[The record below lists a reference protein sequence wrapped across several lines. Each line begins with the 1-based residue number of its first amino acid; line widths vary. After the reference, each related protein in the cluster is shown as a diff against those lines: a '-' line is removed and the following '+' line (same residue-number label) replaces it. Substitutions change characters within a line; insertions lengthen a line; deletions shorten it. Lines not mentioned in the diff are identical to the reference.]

1 MYSKLT
7 FKDISHPDDLE
18 TGIDLFSDLM
28 NGKRNYAKMEKRYIA
43 KGGNVIWTL
52 LSTSV
57 VQKPSGAPPRY
68 LVTLFQ
74 DITNKKQAE
83 FDLVKNEAFLEDLV
97 VSRTQCSV
105 SEHLR
110 HKWGEK

>member
-1 MYSKLT
+1 MDTTEHFCCPKT
-7 FKDISHPDDLE
+7 FRS
-18 TGIDLFSDLM
+18 
-28 NGKRNYAKMEKRYIA
+28 
-43 KGGNVIWTL
+43 
-52 LSTSV
+52 
-57 VQKPSGAPPRY
+57 PPRY